1 MAGRIPG
8 TLLTIHF
15 FCWKF
20 LQLFSLLWNSNR
32 DYFIRLSCFCF
43 STYIPFLLIFFHPF
57 SFLLFFELHFSLTFP
72 TKCTRNKT
80 QYDKNYS
87 LISIQ
92 AKIKNIGFYDS
103 YHAFSSN
110 WSFTIINR
118 VAPIKNYNANYYV
131 NNYYHRFTLK
141 LQNSIN
147 HWSKDCHLWSILT
160 FIIIISLFK
169 VDRIVKYW

>member
-43 STYIPFLLIFFHPF
+43 STYIPFLLIFFHPL
-57 SFLLFFELHFSLTFP
+57 SFLFFFELHFSLTFP
-72 TKCTRNKT
+72 TK
-80 QYDKNYS
+80 
-87 LISIQ
+87 
-92 AKIKNIGFYDS
+92 
-103 YHAFSSN
+103 YHAFSSI

-118 VAPIKNYNANYYV
+118 GVASIKNYNDNYYV

-147 HWSKDCHLWSILT
+147 HWSKDTVIYEV
-160 FIIIISLFK
+160 F
-169 VDRIVKYW
+169 